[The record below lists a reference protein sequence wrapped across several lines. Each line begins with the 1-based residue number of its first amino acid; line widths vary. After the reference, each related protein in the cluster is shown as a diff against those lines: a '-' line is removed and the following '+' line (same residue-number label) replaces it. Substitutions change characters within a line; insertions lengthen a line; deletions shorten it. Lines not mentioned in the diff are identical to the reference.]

1 MSGFRHSS
9 VPSAA
14 PAWLLTAA
22 ILLSTAACGSKTT
35 NQAEPRVAPGDT
47 VTAADLTASEKV
59 KRPYEPI
66 ESLLR
71 GRTAG
76 VDVRVNPNGSIAV
89 RIRGASSFYGDTA
102 PLYVVDGVPF
112 ETGPDG
118 TLSGINPNDIESIE
132 VLKGPPETT
141 MYGVRG
147 ANGVVVIKTKQPN

>member
-1 MSGFRHSS
+1 MSSSQRHS
-9 VPSAA
+9 A
-14 PAWLLTAA
+14 
-22 ILLSTAACGSKTT
+22 LSTASARLLAVAVLAGTTACGSKST
-35 NQAEPRVAPGDT
+35 NQAEPRVAPSDT
-47 VTAADLTASEKV
+47 ITAADLTASEKQ
-59 KRPYEPI
+59 KRTYEPI

-112 ETGPDG
+112 EPGPDG

-147 ANGVVVIKTKQPN
+147 ANGVIVIKTKRP